1 MRPIIPLAL
10 VTVLAVG
17 CASVPPDQDPVQ
29 IRLNDLDARVS
40 KVERVVTNQS
50 LVQLATEVDTLQAQ
64 VRDLRGQVDDLQNSN
79 RELRKQQH
87 DLYADLDKRVG
98 ALEHGG
104 AAGGGSDAGSAA
116 GGAAGSAGGA
126 ADTGEAGVSST
137 EQSIYGQAFDALKA
151 GSYST
156 AISGF
161 ESFLKQYPASPLA
174 PNAEYWLGEAHYVNQ
189 DFAAAG
195 SAFQVVLDKWPSSG
209 KAPDAM
215 LDLGNTQLAQGKT
228 TKGRAT
234 LRQVVSQYAGTD
246 AASRAQARLKQL
258 SSH

>member
-10 VTVLAVG
+10 ITVLAAG

-29 IRLNDLDARVS
+29 IRMNDLDARIS
-40 KVERVVTNQS
+40 KVERVVSNQS
-50 LVQLATEVDTLQAQ
+50 LVQLATQVDTLQGE
-64 VRDLRGQVDDLQNSN
+64 VRDLRGQVEELQNSN
-79 RELRKQQH
+79 QELRKQQH

-104 AAGGGSDAGSAA
+104 TAGGDSTGGPSSAAGGGADSGTQ
-116 GGAAGSAGGA
+116 GA
-126 ADTGEAGVSST
+126 SST

-151 GSYST
+151 GSYSV

-161 ESFLKQYPASPLA
+161 QGFLKQYPSSPLA
-174 PNAEYWLGEAHYVNQ
+174 PNAQYWLGEAHYVNQ

-195 SAFQVVLDKWPSSG
+195 TDFQVVLDKWPSSG

-228 TKGRAT
+228 AKGRAT
-234 LRQVVSQYAGTD
+234 LRQVVSQYSGTD

-258 SSH
+258 SAH

>member
-10 VTVLAVG
+10 VTVLAAG

-104 AAGGGSDAGSAA
+104 TAGGGAAASSAGSEGGA
-116 GGAAGSAGGA
+116 GGANDS
-126 ADTGEAGVSST
+126 GEQGVSST

-195 SAFQVVLDKWPSSG
+195 TAFQAVLDKWPSSG

-215 LDLGNTQLAQGKT
+215 LDLGNTQLAQGRT

-234 LRQVVSQYAGTD
+234 LRQVISQYSGTD

-258 SSH
+258 SAH

>member
-10 VTVLAVG
+10 VTVLAAG

-104 AAGGGSDAGSAA
+104 AAGSGA
-116 GGAAGSAGGA
+116 AAGSAGSEGGA
-126 ADTGEAGVSST
+126 PDSGEQGVSST

-161 ESFLKQYPASPLA
+161 DSFLKQYPASPLA
-174 PNAEYWLGEAHYVNQ
+174 PNAQYWLGEAHYVNQ
-189 DFAAAG
+189 DYAAAG
-195 SAFQVVLDKWPSSG
+195 TAFQAVLDQWPTSG

-228 TKGRAT
+228 TKGKAT
-234 LRQVVSQYAGTD
+234 LRQVISQYAGTD

>member
-1 MRPIIPLAL
+1 MRPIVPLVL
-10 VTVLAVG
+10 VTVLAAG

-40 KVERVVTNQS
+40 KVERVVSNQS
-50 LVQLATEVDTLQAQ
+50 LVQMDQQVDTLQAE
-64 VRDLRGQVDDLQNSN
+64 VRDLRGQIDDLQNSN
-79 RELRKQQH
+79 NALRKQQR
-87 DLYADLDKRVG
+87 DLYADLDKRMA
-98 ALEHGG
+98 ALEHG
-104 AAGGGSDAGSAA
+104 
-116 GGAAGSAGGA
+116 GSAGGA
-126 ADTGEAGVSST
+126 AVSGAGGGQGVSST

-151 GSYST
+151 GSYSV

-161 ESFLKQYPASPLA
+161 QDFLNQYPSSPLA
-174 PNAEYWLGEAHYVNQ
+174 PNAQYWLGEAHYVNH
-189 DFAAAG
+189 DFAAAE
-195 SAFQVVLDKWPSSG
+195 SAFQAVLDKWPSSS

-234 LRQVVSQYAGTD
+234 LRQVASQYSGTG

-258 SSH
+258 SAQ

>member
-1 MRPIIPLAL
+1 MRPFIPLAL
-10 VTVLAVG
+10 VTVLAAG

-104 AAGGGSDAGSAA
+104 AAGGGA
-116 GGAAGSAGGA
+116 AAGSTGSESGA
-126 ADTGEAGVSST
+126 SDSDEQGVSST

-195 SAFQVVLDKWPSSG
+195 TAFQAVLDKWPSSG

-228 TKGRAT
+228 TKGKAT
-234 LRQVVSQYAGTD
+234 LREVASQYAGTD

-258 SSH
+258 SAH

>member
-104 AAGGGSDAGSAA
+104 
-116 GGAAGSAGGA
+116 GGAAGGSAA
-126 ADTGEAGVSST
+126 AAGEAPDSGEQGVSST

-161 ESFLKQYPASPLA
+161 QSFLKQYPASPLA
-174 PNAEYWLGEAHYVNQ
+174 PNAQYWLGEAHYVNQ

-195 SAFQVVLDKWPSSG
+195 AAFQVVLDKWPSSG

-228 TKGRAT
+228 TKGKAT

>member
-10 VTVLAVG
+10 VMVLAAG
-17 CASVPPDQDPVQ
+17 CASTPPDQDPVQ
-29 IRLNDLDARVS
+29 IRLNDLDSRVS
-40 KVERVVTNQS
+40 KVERVMSNQS
-50 LVQLATEVDTLQAQ
+50 LVQLASQVDQLQAE

-79 RELRKQQH
+79 QQLRKQQH
-87 DLYADLDKRVG
+87 DLYGDLDKRVG
-98 ALEHGG
+98 ALERGG
-104 AAGGGSDAGSAA
+104 SAGGGSASGGSDSE
-116 GGAAGSAGGA
+116 G
-126 ADTGEAGVSST
+126 GVSST

-151 GSYST
+151 GSYSV

-161 ESFLKQYPASPLA
+161 QGFLKQYPSSPLA

-195 SAFQVVLDKWPSSG
+195 SDFQTVLDNWPSSG

-215 LDLGNTQLAQGKT
+215 LDLANTQLAQGKT

-234 LRQVVSQYAGTD
+234 LRQVMSQYSGTD
-246 AASRAQARLKQL
+246 AATRARKRLQQL
-258 SSH
+258 ASH

>member
-1 MRPIIPLAL
+1 MRRIIPLAL
-10 VTVLAVG
+10 ITVLAAG
-17 CASVPPDQDPVQ
+17 CASVPADQDPVQ
-29 IRLNDLDARVS
+29 IRMNDLDARVS
-40 KVERVVTNQS
+40 KVERVVSNQS
-50 LVQLATEVDTLQAQ
+50 LVQLATEVDTLQAE
-64 VRDLRGQVDDLQNSN
+64 VRDLRGQVEDLQNSN

-104 AAGGGSDAGSAA
+104 AAGGGADAGSAA
-116 GGAAGSAGGA
+116 GSGGSAAEGGDQGA
-126 ADTGEAGVSST
+126 SPT

-151 GSYST
+151 GSYSV

-161 ESFLKQYPASPLA
+161 QSFLKQYPASALA
-174 PNAEYWLGEAHYVNQ
+174 PNAQYWLGEAHYVNQ

-195 SAFQVVLDKWPSSG
+195 VAFQTVLDKWPSSG

>member
-10 VTVLAVG
+10 VTVLAAG

-40 KVERVVTNQS
+40 KVERVVSNQS
-50 LVQLATEVDTLQAQ
+50 LVQLATEVDTLQAE
-64 VRDLRGQVDDLQNSN
+64 VRDLRGQVEDLQNSN

-104 AAGGGSDAGSAA
+104 AAGDGAAA

-126 ADTGEAGVSST
+126 ADGGAEGVSST

-161 ESFLKQYPASPLA
+161 QSFLKQYPSSPLA
-174 PNAEYWLGEAHYVNQ
+174 PNAQYWLGEAHYVNQ
-189 DFAAAG
+189 DFAAAEN
-195 SAFQVVLDKWPSSG
+195 AFQAVLDKWPSSS

-228 TKGRAT
+228 AKGRAT
-234 LRQVVSQYAGTD
+234 LRRVVSQYSGTD
-246 AASRAQARLKQL
+246 AAARAQSRLKQL
-258 SSH
+258 SSQ

>member
-10 VTVLAVG
+10 VTVLAAG

-29 IRLNDLDARVS
+29 IRLNDLDSRVS

-104 AAGGGSDAGSAA
+104 GAPAGDGSAA
-116 GGAAGSAGGA
+116 GDAAGTPGGA
-126 ADTGEAGVSST
+126 QDSGVQGVSST

-161 ESFLKQYPASPLA
+161 EGFLKQYPASPLA
-174 PNAEYWLGEAHYVNQ
+174 PNAQYWLGEAHYVNQ

-195 SAFQVVLDKWPSSG
+195 TAFQAVLDKWPSSG

-228 TKGRAT
+228 TKGKAT

-258 SSH
+258 SSN

>member
-10 VTVLAVG
+10 VTVLAAG
-17 CASVPPDQDPVQ
+17 CASVPPDQDPTQ

-40 KVERVVTNQS
+40 KVERVMSNQS
-50 LVQLATEVDTLQAQ
+50 LVQLATQVDQLQGE
-64 VRDLRGQVDDLQNSN
+64 VRDLRGQIEDLQNSN

-104 AAGGGSDAGSAA
+104 TAGGGAA
-116 GGAAGSAGGA
+116 A
-126 ADTGEAGVSST
+126 ADEGASAT

-151 GSYST
+151 GSYSV

-161 ESFLKQYPASPLA
+161 EGFLKQYPSSPLA

-189 DFAAAG
+189 DFAAAE
-195 SAFQVVLDKWPSSG
+195 SAFQAVLDRWPSSG

-228 TKGRAT
+228 SKGRAT
-234 LRQVVSQYAGTD
+234 LRQVVSQFSGTD
-246 AASRAQARLKQL
+246 AATRAQKRLKQL
-258 SSH
+258 SSQ